1 MTKQLIPHS
10 DSSHKHIVTRH
21 TENEDFQVKWVIQ
34 TSSPKGVTFKSR
46 KKAKEL
52 WTSHFTCKVFTFLRQ
67 SNFKGK
73 KNNKPPIH
81 IHKNCTRHL
90 LVMYLNST
98 TEDLLWLK
106 GVLETVHAHIHIY
119 IYQGPWTCQMLQT
132 HAFCLFTR
140 LWFFFRVYDQ
150 VPVLPLVQP
159 YPSLSAASL
168 ASGFYL

>member
-73 KNNKPPIH
+73 KKTTNHPYTYTRIVLD
-81 IHKNCTRHL
+81 ICLLCTWTRR
-90 LVMYLNST
+90 
-98 TEDLLWLK
+98 LWICCGWK
-106 GVLETVHAHIHIY
+106 VYWKQSMHIY
-119 IYQGPWTCQMLQT
+119 IYTYIKGRELGRCCKHMLC
-132 HAFCLFTR
+132 AFSHGSDFSSVCAIR
-140 LWFFFRVYDQ
+140 
-150 VPVLPLVQP
+150 
-159 YPSLSAASL
+159 SLCSHLYSPIPASL
-168 ASGFYL
+168 QLA